1 MIQQM
6 VDNFSKYGMV
16 SSGSAMAAG
25 DKQHSVSV
33 KKVALRELPN
43 ESRNIITKPTGTSP
57 LPKDKRLTPDSV
69 KVVGTK
75 RPQPDD
81 PSSPSSH
88 QTPGNIGPNGHL
100 VYVRRKLETEQGKM
114 STFINMD
121 SADSPESRKSSNN
134 GTKEQNVQ
142 QCQTQEP
149 KAASLPVPV
158 PVASPSMSSGKR
170 LLPHCPGKLITGLA
184 ALEPHES
191 MVTSTTPVLA
201 DSQTPGN
208 QDWKERFIQL
218 QMFLKSCD
226 QSSQEEYILML
237 RSLSAVGRSRHA
249 VELEKRAIHLLLEE
263 GKELHRMKVL
273 NVLGKALPKDH
284 TSIST
289 HTPSPLKEQFQK

>member
-1 MIQQM
+1 MVQQT
-6 VDNFSKYGMV
+6 VDNFSKYRML
-16 SSGSAMAAG
+16 SSGSAMLAG

-43 ESRNIITKPTGTSP
+43 EPRNIITKPTGTSP

-88 QTPGNIGPNGHL
+88 QSPGTIGPNGHL

-114 STFINMD
+114 STSVNMD
-121 SADSPESRKSSNN
+121 SADSPGSRKSVSN

-158 PVASPSMSSGKR
+158 PVASPVTSSGEPS
-170 LLPHCPGKLITGLA
+170 LPHCPGKPVTGLA
-184 ALEPHES
+184 APEPHDL
-191 MVTSTTPVLA
+191 MVTSTTPILA
-201 DSQTPGN
+201 DSQRLGN
-208 QDWKERFIQL
+208 QDWKERFIRL

-226 QSSQEEYILML
+226 QSSQEEYI
-237 RSLSAVGRSRHA
+237 RSKSFLLSN
-249 VELEKRAIHLLLEE
+249 I
-263 GKELHRMKVL
+263 
-273 NVLGKALPKDH
+273 
-284 TSIST
+284 T
-289 HTPSPLKEQFQK
+289 Q